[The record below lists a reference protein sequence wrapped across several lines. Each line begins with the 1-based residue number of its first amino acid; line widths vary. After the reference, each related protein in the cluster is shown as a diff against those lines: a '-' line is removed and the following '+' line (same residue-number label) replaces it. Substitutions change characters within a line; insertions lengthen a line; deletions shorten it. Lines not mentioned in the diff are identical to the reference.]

1 MTSLMKRRDKG
12 KWMNRVELS
21 GRRKKEEVAGGEIK
35 KRPRWR
41 GICQIRQQMRKIQ
54 VLLKGGKETTE
65 EKG

>member
-1 MTSLMKRRDKG
+1 MAEGRSSRWRD
-12 KWMNRVELS
+12 
-21 GRRKKEEVAGGEIK
+21 K